1 LARTKRGTALYSLHH
16 VIDLD
21 WMMEAYR
28 LTRKDGAPGIDGVT
42 AADYEVNLEAN
53 LLDLLDRIKSGR
65 YRAPPVR
72 RAYIPKADGS
82 QKDARHSNLRRQ
94 GGATRRNNGAGRNL

>member
-1 LARTKRGTALYSLHH
+1 LARTKPRTALYSLHH

-42 AADYEVNLEAN
+42 AADYEVHLEAN
-53 LLDLLDRIKSGR
+53 ILNLLGRIKSGS

-82 QKDARHSNLRRQ
+82 QRMLGIATAPSNCTAVPSAF
-94 GGATRRNNGAGRNL
+94 GIG